1 MVYNTGKKTKQRR
14 NKMTEKQRQEILKLA
29 KKHIRKEILQELND
43 NQMIA
48 LSINMLKT
56 VTK

>member
-43 NQMIA
+43 NQIIA